1 MCASTPVTPMAIRPA
16 FWRTVV
22 FGSFLAI
29 GVIASVDVVS
39 AAPARTCEKDQS
51 AYTVVR
57 NDSWSRIASK
67 AGITMGELLKLNNAK
82 TSTFLLIGDTV
93 CVPRT
98 SKLGVDS
105 KALKL
110 PAPARIF
117 TVKES
122 RQIIRE
128 VWPDRLEE
136 RAFAIVQRES
146 HTNAAAYSSCCVG
159 LFQIKWESHKSWLAG
174 MGVDSPHDLLDAE
187 VNAKAALQLY
197 RRAGGWGPW
206 GG

>member
-1 MCASTPVTPMAIRPA
+1 MPLHVPRSMAFRNAISRSVTIWVFLAGGMTAFAESASAST
-16 FWRTVV
+16 
-22 FGSFLAI
+22 S
-29 GVIASVDVVS
+29 
-39 AAPARTCEKDQS
+39 RTCDDVQS
-51 AYTVVR
+51 PYTVVR

-67 AGITMGELLKLNNAK
+67 AGIAMGELLQLNRAK

-93 CVPRT
+93 CVPRK

-105 KALKL
+105 QALKL
-110 PAPARIF
+110 PPPAKVYS
-117 TVKES
+117 VKQS
-122 RQIIRE
+122 RQIIRD

-136 RAFAIVQRES
+136 KALVIVQRES

-159 LFQIKWESHKSWLAG
+159 LFQIKWESHKSWLADI
-174 MGVDSPHDLLDAE
+174 GVDSAHDLLDAE

-197 RRAGGWGPW
+197 KRSGGWGPW

>member
-1 MCASTPVTPMAIRPA
+1 MTSRYV
-16 FWRTVV
+16 FLRTV
-22 FGSFLAI
+22 LAALTVAS
-29 GVIASVDVVS
+29 GVILSADVVS
-39 AAPARTCEKDQS
+39 AATNQPCSKMTNT
-51 AYTVVR
+51 YTVVR

-67 AGITMGELLKLNNAK
+67 AGITMGELLKLNDAK
-82 TSTFLLIGDTV
+82 TSTFLLVGDTV

-110 PAPARIF
+110 PAPTRVY
-117 TVKES
+117 TVKQS
-122 RQIIRE
+122 RQIIRD

-136 RAFAIVQRES
+136 KAFAIVQRES

-159 LFQIKWESHKSWLAG
+159 LFQIKWESHKSWLAT
-174 MGVDSPHDLLDAE
+174 MGVDSAHDLLDAE

>member
-1 MCASTPVTPMAIRPA
+1 MTSRYV
-16 FWRTVV
+16 FLRTV
-22 FGSFLAI
+22 LAALTVAS
-29 GVIASVDVVS
+29 GVILSADVVS
-39 AAPARTCEKDQS
+39 AATNQPCSKMTNT
-51 AYTVVR
+51 YTVVR

-67 AGITMGELLKLNNAK
+67 AGITMGELLKLNDAK
-82 TSTFLLIGDTV
+82 TSTFLLVGDTV
-93 CVPRT
+93 CVPRP

-110 PAPARIF
+110 PAPTRVY
-117 TVKES
+117 TVKQS
-122 RQIIRE
+122 RQIIRD

-136 RAFAIVQRES
+136 KAFAIVQRES

-159 LFQIKWESHKSWLAG
+159 LFQIKWESHKSWLAT
-174 MGVDSPHDLLDAE
+174 MGVDSAHDLLDAE

>member
-1 MCASTPVTPMAIRPA
+1 MTSRYV
-16 FWRTVV
+16 FLRTV
-22 FGSFLAI
+22 LAALTVAS
-29 GVIASVDVVS
+29 GVMLSSDVVS
-39 AAPARTCEKDQS
+39 AATNQPCSKMTNT
-51 AYTVVR
+51 YTVVR

-67 AGITMGELLKLNNAK
+67 AGITMGELLKLNDAK
-82 TSTFLLIGDTV
+82 TSTFLLVGDTV

-110 PAPARIF
+110 LPPARVY

-122 RQIIRE
+122 RQIIRD

-136 RAFAIVQRES
+136 KAFAIVRRES

-159 LFQIKWESHKSWLAG
+159 LFQIKWESHKSWLAT
-174 MGVDSPHDLLDAE
+174 MGIDSAHDLLDAE

>member
-1 MCASTPVTPMAIRPA
+1 MTSRYV
-16 FWRTVV
+16 FLRTV
-22 FGSFLAI
+22 LAALTVAS
-29 GVIASVDVVS
+29 GVMLSADVVS
-39 AAPARTCEKDQS
+39 AATNQPCSKMTNT
-51 AYTVVR
+51 YTVVR

-67 AGITMGELLKLNNAK
+67 AGITMGELLKLNDAK

-110 PAPARIF
+110 LPPARIY

-122 RQIIRE
+122 RQIIRD

-136 RAFAIVQRES
+136 KAFAIVRRES

-159 LFQIKWESHKSWLAG
+159 LFQIKWESHKSWLAT
-174 MGVDSPHDLLDAE
+174 MGIDSAHDLLDAE

>member
-1 MCASTPVTPMAIRPA
+1 MTSRYV
-16 FWRTVV
+16 FLRTV
-22 FGSFLAI
+22 LAALTVAS
-29 GVIASVDVVS
+29 GVMLSADVVS
-39 AAPARTCEKDQS
+39 AATNQPCSKMTNT
-51 AYTVVR
+51 YTVVR

-67 AGITMGELLKLNNAK
+67 AGITMGELLKLNDAK

-110 PAPARIF
+110 LPPARVY

-122 RQIIRE
+122 RQIIRD

-136 RAFAIVQRES
+136 KAFAIVRRES

-159 LFQIKWESHKSWLAG
+159 LFQIKWESHKSWLAT
-174 MGVDSPHDLLDAE
+174 MGIDSAHDLLDAE

>member
-1 MCASTPVTPMAIRPA
+1 MTSRYV
-16 FWRTVV
+16 FLRTV
-22 FGSFLAI
+22 LAALTVAS
-29 GVIASVDVVS
+29 GVMLSADVVS
-39 AAPARTCEKDQS
+39 AATNQPCSKMTNT
-51 AYTVVR
+51 YTVVR

-67 AGITMGELLKLNNAK
+67 ARITMGELLKLNDAK
-82 TSTFLLIGDTV
+82 TSTFLLVGDTV

-110 PAPARIF
+110 PAPTRVY
-117 TVKES
+117 TVKQS
-122 RQIIRE
+122 RQIIRD

-136 RAFAIVQRES
+136 KAFAIVQRES

-159 LFQIKWESHKSWLAG
+159 LFQIKWESHKSWLATT
-174 MGVDSPHDLLDAE
+174 GVDSAHDLLDAE

>member
-1 MCASTPVTPMAIRPA
+1 MACRPA

-22 FGSFLAI
+22 TGSILALSAT
-29 GVIASVDVVS
+29 ASVSVVS
-39 AAPARTCEKDQS
+39 ASPARTCDKTAS
-51 AYTVVR
+51 SYTVVR

-67 AGITMGELLKLNNAK
+67 AGITMGELLKMNKAK
-82 TSTFLLIGDTV
+82 TTTLLLIGDTV

-98 SKLGVDS
+98 SKLGVDAT
-105 KALKL
+105 ALKL
-110 PAPARIF
+110 AAPARIY
-117 TVKES
+117 TVKQS
-122 RQIIRE
+122 RQIIRD

-136 RAFAIVQRES
+136 KALSIVQRES
-146 HTNAAAYSSCCVG
+146 RMNAAAYSGCCVG
-159 LFQIKWESHKSWLAG
+159 LFQIKWESHKSWLAD
-174 MGVDSPHDLLDAE
+174 MGVDSAHDLLDAE

>member
-1 MCASTPVTPMAIRPA
+1 MTSRYV
-16 FWRTVV
+16 FLRTV
-22 FGSFLAI
+22 LAALTVAS
-29 GVIASVDVVS
+29 GVMLSSDVVS
-39 AAPARTCEKDQS
+39 AATNQPCSKMTNT
-51 AYTVVR
+51 YTVVR

-67 AGITMGELLKLNNAK
+67 AGITMGELLKLNDAK
-82 TSTFLLIGDTV
+82 TSTFLLVGDTV

-110 PAPARIF
+110 PAPTRVY

-122 RQIIRE
+122 RQIIRD

-136 RAFAIVQRES
+136 KAFAIVQRES

-159 LFQIKWESHKSWLAG
+159 LFQIKWESHKSWLATT
-174 MGVDSPHDLLDAE
+174 GVDSAHDLLDAE

>member
-1 MCASTPVTPMAIRPA
+1 MTSRYV
-16 FWRTVV
+16 FLRTV
-22 FGSFLAI
+22 LAALTVAS
-29 GVIASVDVVS
+29 GVMLSADVVS
-39 AAPARTCEKDQS
+39 AATNQPCSKMTNT
-51 AYTVVR
+51 YTVVR

-67 AGITMGELLKLNNAK
+67 AGITMGELLKLNDAK

-110 PAPARIF
+110 LPPARIY

-122 RQIIRE
+122 RQIIRD

-136 RAFAIVQRES
+136 KAFAIVRRES

-159 LFQIKWESHKSWLAG
+159 LFQIKWESHKSWLATIG
-174 MGVDSPHDLLDAE
+174 IDSAHDLLDAE

>member
-1 MCASTPVTPMAIRPA
+1 MTVRIALRHSLYVALVATLG
-16 FWRTVV
+16 VV
-22 FGSFLAI
+22 FTA
-29 GVIASVDVVS
+29 DVVS
-39 AAPARTCEKDQS
+39 AATLRTCGKTS
-51 AYTVVR
+51 NAYTVVR

-67 AGITMGELLKLNNAK
+67 AGIAMGELLKLNNAK
-82 TSTFLLIGDTV
+82 TSTFLQIGDTV

-105 KALKL
+105 QALKL
-110 PAPARIF
+110 PPPAK
-117 TVKES
+117 VYSAKQS
-122 RQIIRE
+122 RQIIRD

-136 RAFAIVQRES
+136 KALAIVQRES

-159 LFQIKWESHKSWLAG
+159 LFQIKWESHKSWLADI
-174 MGVDSPHDLLDAE
+174 GVDSAHDLLDAE

-197 RRAGGWGPW
+197 KRSGGWGPW

>member
-1 MCASTPVTPMAIRPA
+1 MTSRYV
-16 FWRTVV
+16 FLRTV
-22 FGSFLAI
+22 LAALTVAS
-29 GVIASVDVVS
+29 GVMLSADVVS
-39 AAPARTCEKDQS
+39 AATNQPCSKMTNT
-51 AYTVVR
+51 YTVVR

-67 AGITMGELLKLNNAK
+67 ARITMGELLKLNDAK
-82 TSTFLLIGDTV
+82 TSTFLLVGDTV

-110 PAPARIF
+110 PAPTRVY

-122 RQIIRE
+122 RQIIRD

-136 RAFAIVQRES
+136 KAFAIVQRES

-159 LFQIKWESHKSWLAG
+159 LFQIKWESHKSWLATT
-174 MGVDSPHDLLDAE
+174 GVDSAHDLLDAE

>member
-1 MCASTPVTPMAIRPA
+1 MTSRYV
-16 FWRTVV
+16 FLRTV
-22 FGSFLAI
+22 LAALTVAS
-29 GVIASVDVVS
+29 GVMLSSDVVS
-39 AAPARTCEKDQS
+39 AATNQPCSKMTNT
-51 AYTVVR
+51 YTVVR

-67 AGITMGELLKLNNAK
+67 AGITMGELLKLNDAK
-82 TSTFLLIGDTV
+82 TSTFLLVGDTV

-105 KALKL
+105 KVLKL
-110 PAPARIF
+110 LPPARVY

-122 RQIIRE
+122 RQIIRD

-136 RAFAIVQRES
+136 KAFAIVQRES

-159 LFQIKWESHKSWLAG
+159 LFQIKWESHKSWLATT
-174 MGVDSPHDLLDAE
+174 GVDSAHDLLDAE

>member
-1 MCASTPVTPMAIRPA
+1 MTSRYV
-16 FWRTVV
+16 FLRTV
-22 FGSFLAI
+22 LAALTVAS
-29 GVIASVDVVS
+29 GVMLSADVVS
-39 AAPARTCEKDQS
+39 AATNQPCSKMTNT
-51 AYTVVR
+51 YTVVR

-67 AGITMGELLKLNNAK
+67 AGITMGELLKLNDAK
-82 TSTFLLIGDTV
+82 TSTFLLVGDTV

-110 PAPARIF
+110 PAPTRVY
-117 TVKES
+117 TVKQS
-122 RQIIRE
+122 RQIIRD

-136 RAFAIVQRES
+136 KAFAIVQRES

-159 LFQIKWESHKSWLAG
+159 LFQIKWESHKSWLATT
-174 MGVDSPHDLLDAE
+174 GVDSAHDLLDAE

>member
-1 MCASTPVTPMAIRPA
+1 MTSRYV
-16 FWRTVV
+16 FLRTV
-22 FGSFLAI
+22 LAALTVAS
-29 GVIASVDVVS
+29 GVILSADVVS
-39 AAPARTCEKDQS
+39 AATNQPCSKMTNT
-51 AYTVVR
+51 YTVVR

-67 AGITMGELLKLNNAK
+67 AGITMGELLKLNDAK
-82 TSTFLLIGDTV
+82 TSTFLLVGDTV

-110 PAPARIF
+110 PAPTRVY
-117 TVKES
+117 TVKQS
-122 RQIIRE
+122 RQIIRD

-136 RAFAIVQRES
+136 KAFAIVQRES

-159 LFQIKWESHKSWLAG
+159 LFQIKWESHKSWLATT
-174 MGVDSPHDLLDAE
+174 GVDSAHDLLDAE

>member
-1 MCASTPVTPMAIRPA
+1 MTSRYV
-16 FWRTVV
+16 FLRTV
-22 FGSFLAI
+22 LAALTVAS
-29 GVIASVDVVS
+29 GVILSADVVS
-39 AAPARTCEKDQS
+39 AATNQPCSKMTNT
-51 AYTVVR
+51 YTVVR

-67 AGITMGELLKLNNAK
+67 AGITMGELLKLNDAK
-82 TSTFLLIGDTV
+82 TSTFLLVGDTV

-110 PAPARIF
+110 PAPTRVY
-117 TVKES
+117 TVKQS
-122 RQIIRE
+122 RQIIRD

-136 RAFAIVQRES
+136 KAFAIVQRES

-159 LFQIKWESHKSWLAG
+159 LFQIKWESHKSWLAT
-174 MGVDSPHDLLDAE
+174 MGVDSAHDLLDAE
-187 VNAKAALQLY
+187 VDAKAALQLY

>member
-1 MCASTPVTPMAIRPA
+1 MTSRYV
-16 FWRTVV
+16 FLRTV
-22 FGSFLAI
+22 LAALTVAS
-29 GVIASVDVVS
+29 GVMLSADVVS
-39 AAPARTCEKDQS
+39 AATNQPCSKMTNT
-51 AYTVVR
+51 YTVVR
-57 NDSWSRIASK
+57 NDIWSRIASK
-67 AGITMGELLKLNNAK
+67 AGITMGELLKLNDAK
-82 TSTFLLIGDTV
+82 TSTFLLVGDTV

-110 PAPARIF
+110 LPPARVY

-136 RAFAIVQRES
+136 KAFAIVQRES

-159 LFQIKWESHKSWLAG
+159 LFQIKWESHKSWLATT
-174 MGVDSPHDLLDAE
+174 GVDSAHDLLDAE

>member
-1 MCASTPVTPMAIRPA
+1 MTSRYV
-16 FWRTVV
+16 FLRTV
-22 FGSFLAI
+22 LAALTVAS
-29 GVIASVDVVS
+29 GVMLSADVVS
-39 AAPARTCEKDQS
+39 AATNQPCSKMTNT
-51 AYTVVR
+51 YTVVR

-67 AGITMGELLKLNNAK
+67 AGITMGELLKLNDAK
-82 TSTFLLIGDTV
+82 TSTFLLVGDTV

-110 PAPARIF
+110 LPPARVY

-122 RQIIRE
+122 RQIIRD

-136 RAFAIVQRES
+136 KAFAIVQRES

-159 LFQIKWESHKSWLAG
+159 LFQIKWESHKSWLAT
-174 MGVDSPHDLLDAE
+174 MGIDSAHDLLDAE